1 MMTSSLSGIS
11 QKSLF
16 LTHVMYPSRSAL
28 CHRSGLRLMQRLPPG
43 TLLITILGK
52 IENTANHKLVLE
64 TSAHISLAKS
74 SPVVNL
80 DNSEAGEI

>member
-1 MMTSSLSGIS
+1 
-11 QKSLF
+11 
-16 LTHVMYPSRSAL
+16 
-28 CHRSGLRLMQRLPPG
+28 MQRLPPG